1 MAYAQPEAG
10 EWLTVAPDGSK
21 GTDVESDTLLT
32 MLQRRA
38 NLDLSVGVTANDAL
52 EEMGASVDRKGDD
65 LSNSGDYTAQHNG
78 VMYAARDMVVAA
90 AQGRV
95 LLGDKEKPGKTAQFN
110 ATHVVDIVEIG
121 GDGTSGRD
129 VLWEIKVPIPTKAE
143 YCAGHSQRG
152 TSSSPATVGHLY
164 GFGNTEEIYNLKVHG
179 HKGCGKEG
187 DAPFNHAT
195 KEGWIRPHD
204 GQYRDAHLKR
214 NSVTMLLVETSGG
227 INGAGRRA
235 MRALHR
241 RTKLK
246 GATDG
251 TLYGRLRISQK
262 SYIRHHASRLSLAAC
277 RGNAEQINKHATS
290 LKMRAAHAAAK
301 A

>member
-1 MAYAQPEAG
+1 
-10 EWLTVAPDGSK
+10 
-21 GTDVESDTLLT
+21 
-32 MLQRRA
+32 
-38 NLDLSVGVTANDAL
+38 
-52 EEMGASVDRKGDD
+52 
-65 LSNSGDYTAQHNG
+65 
-78 VMYAARDMVVAA
+78 
-90 AQGRV
+90 
-95 LLGDKEKPGKTAQFN
+95 
-110 ATHVVDIVEIG
+110 
-121 GDGTSGRD
+121 
-129 VLWEIKVPIPTKAE
+129 
-143 YCAGHSQRG
+143 
-152 TSSSPATVGHLY
+152 
-164 GFGNTEEIYNLKVHG
+164 
-179 HKGCGKEG
+179 
-187 DAPFNHAT
+187 
-195 KEGWIRPHD
+195 
-204 GQYRDAHLKR
+204 
-214 NSVTMLLVETSGG
+214 MLLVETSGG